1 MTRGPQRNTQPGFG
15 NCTGRMCTVFR
26 VNANSTFPSGTYT
39 FRCYYDG
46 NQVRSYSW
54 TEYLAAGSYVDLRC
68 ILGNPYG
75 TQRTATVTVSISPG
89 NGVTVEPK
97 PWPIL

>member
-1 MTRGPQRNTQPGFG
+1 MTANVAVGDPPPPKNAASGPP
-15 NCTGRMCTVFR
+15 
-26 VNANSTFPSGTYT
+26 
-39 FRCYYDG
+39 
-46 NQVRSYSW
+46 
-54 TEYLAAGSYVDLRC
+54 AAGSYVDLGC